1 MCESHEPRRVG
12 MLERD
17 LIACIH
23 TQDLEA
29 GVAAWDRHGP
39 PPSCR
44 AVSSLRHLVWL
55 TILGSSIPYQMLPCL
70 PAGCGPEGPC
80 TKVLAC
86 GDTDSVCTC
95 VGRQQSLGW
104 VLKLSRPIFLP
115 LFTYSVLAE
124 VRAQLCGVASL
135 LLSFWVILF
144 YCFF

>member
-17 LIACIH
+17 LIACIR

-44 AVSSLRHLVWL
+44 AVSSFRHLVWL

-70 PAGCGPEGPC
+70 PAGCGPKRDHAQRYWPVVTLTASAHVWEGNRA
-80 TKVLAC
+80 L
-86 GDTDSVCTC
+86 
-95 VGRQQSLGW
+95 VGSL
-104 VLKLSRPIFLP
+104 S
-115 LFTYSVLAE
+115 
-124 VRAQLCGVASL
+124 
-135 LLSFWVILF
+135 
-144 YCFF
+144 